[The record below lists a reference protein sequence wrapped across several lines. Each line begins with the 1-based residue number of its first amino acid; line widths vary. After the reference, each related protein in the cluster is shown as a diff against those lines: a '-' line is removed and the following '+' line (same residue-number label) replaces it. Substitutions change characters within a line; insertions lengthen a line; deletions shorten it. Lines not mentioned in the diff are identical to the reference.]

1 MSETTAHYATC
12 EITADGRAYKPGD
25 VLEVHPGTLESMLH
39 MGQASTV
46 NPTGQ
51 PDPLDPK
58 TGTPLAALN
67 LPTHIVELLAKA
79 SISTVEQLDAT
90 GPMQVAKI
98 PGLGRA
104 AQKAIS
110 QAMTA
115 FAAAGKDASSEDG
128 GDDEPDDDAGN
139 EAPNGNDPPPS

>member
-1 MSETTAHYATC
+1 MSEQTTHYATC
-12 EITADGRAYKPGD
+12 EITADGCKYVPGD
-25 VLEVHPGTLESMLH
+25 ALEVSDGTLESMLR

-67 LPTHIVELLAKA
+67 LPTHIVELLTKA
-79 SISTVEQLDAT
+79 GISTVEQLDAT
-90 GPMQVAKI
+90 GPMKVAKI

-104 AQKAIS
+104 AQKTIA

-115 FAAAGKDASSEDG
+115 FAAAGNDAANE
-128 GDDEPDDDAGN
+128 GDEADTADDDAGN
-139 EAPNGNDPPPS
+139 DAPNGVDAPSS